1 MKFDVMVLPGDGIGP
16 EVVEQGV
23 KLLNAI
29 SKKSGH
35 TFNFEQDIIGG
46 AAIDSYGVAL
56 KAETAEKS
64 SKADAILFGAVGGP
78 KWDDPTAKVR
88 PEDGLLAIRKALGV
102 FANIRPVKSYSF
114 LKDSIPLK
122 SELVDDIDLIMIR
135 ELTGGLYFGKPKKQW
150 TNSRGRVAVD
160 TLKYTEK
167 EITRILRVGFEL
179 ARGRNKKLTSVDKAN
194 VLESS
199 RLWRQIAIELSAEYP
214 DVKLE
219 HQLVD
224 SCTMQLIQNP
234 RQFDVMVMEN
244 TFGDILSDEGS
255 VLAGSLGMLPSAS
268 LSGIPSADGSIKAKG
283 LYEPIHGTA
292 PDIAGQGKANPIA
305 TILSV
310 ALLLRYSLGL
320 PEEAKEIEAAVD
332 TVLAQGYRTADIG
345 KEEEQIVTTEELAN
359 KIIELATNY

>member
-1 MKFDVMVLPGDGIGP
+1 M
-16 EVVEQGV
+16 
-23 KLLNAI
+23 
-29 SKKSGH
+29 
-35 TFNFEQDIIGG
+35 
-46 AAIDSYGVAL
+46 
-56 KAETAEKS
+56 
-64 SKADAILFGAVGGP
+64 
-78 KWDDPTAKVR
+78 
-88 PEDGLLAIRKALGV
+88 LAIRKALGV
-102 FANIRPVKSYSF
+102 YANIRPVKSYSF

-320 PEEAKEIEAAVD
+320 PEEAKNIEDAVD
-332 TVLAQGYRTADIG
+332 TVIAQGYRTADIG
-345 KEEEQIVTTEELAN
+345 KKEEQIVTTEELAN
-359 KIIELATNY
+359 KILGIATCY